1 MIELASILIVWPV
14 CAILSAIIAWSKG
27 RSGCGFALLAILFG
41 PFALLAA
48 IIVSRDPVQA
58 VRAGLANG
66 KLVRCV
72 WCREPV
78 RLDAAV
84 CPHCQRD
91 DP

>member
-1 MIELASILIVWPV
+1 MIELALIVFVWPI

-27 RSGCGFALLAILFG
+27 RSGCGFFLLSILFG
-41 PFALLAA
+41 PLALLAA
-48 IIVSRDPVQA
+48 IVIARDPSQDI
-58 VRAGLANG
+58 RRGLVSG

-78 RLDAAV
+78 RLDATV

>member
-1 MIELASILIVWPV
+1 MIELALLVIVWPV
-14 CAILSAIIAWSKG
+14 CSIFAAIIAWSKG
-27 RSGCGFALLAILFG
+27 RSGCGFLLLAILFG
-41 PFALLAA
+41 PLALLAA
-48 IIVSRDPVQA
+48 IVISRDPAQEIQ
-58 VRAGLANG
+58 RGLANG

-78 RLDAAV
+78 RLDATV